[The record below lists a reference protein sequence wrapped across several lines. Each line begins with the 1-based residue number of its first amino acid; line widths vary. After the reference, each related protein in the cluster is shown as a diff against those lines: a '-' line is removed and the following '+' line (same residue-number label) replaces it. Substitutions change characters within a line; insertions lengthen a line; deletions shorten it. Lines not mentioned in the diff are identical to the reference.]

1 MRNNADVRVRN
12 GAWSWVEGVLV
23 GCGMTALLTGSMSPT
38 LSGLMVLVGV
48 GLIIM
53 LMAIP
58 VTLAILGRRYADE
71 EQFAGISWQWLI
83 EGGLT
88 GIAAAIA
95 EATYSTPLTVLFLII
110 AVVGA
115 LVAVIGMVGGLHS
128 VNEENKSEMEA
139 MMMEQFRSRSDLLR
153 KTNDNAIVQNED
165 ESSSAIEDD
174 SSTK

>member
-1 MRNNADVRVRN
+1 MRNNTDVRVRN

-38 LSGLMVLVGV
+38 ISGLMVLVGV

-71 EQFAGISWQWLI
+71 EQFAGMSWTWLV

-88 GIAAAIA
+88 GISAAIA
-95 EATYSTPLTVLFLII
+95 EATYSTPITVLFLGL

-115 LVAVIGMVGGLHS
+115 LAAVIGMVSGLHAVS
-128 VNEENKSEMEA
+128 EENRTEVEA
-139 MMMEQFRSRSDLLR
+139 MMMDQFRSGSSLLR
-153 KTNDNAIVQNED
+153 KNNAVVQNEG

>member
-38 LSGLMVLVGV
+38 ISGLMVLIGV

-71 EQFAGISWQWLI
+71 EQFAGMSWPWLV

-88 GIAAAIA
+88 GISAAIA
-95 EATYSTPLTVLFLII
+95 EATYSTPITVLFLIL

-115 LVAVIGMVGGLHS
+115 IAAVIGMVSGLHAVS
-128 VNEENKSEMEA
+128 EENRTEVEA
-139 MMMEQFRSRSDLLR
+139 MMMDQFRSGSGLLR
-153 KTNDNAIVQNED
+153 RPGGNTVQHED
-165 ESSSAIEDD
+165 EGSPPIEDD

>member
-23 GCGMTALLTGSMSPT
+23 GCGLTALLTGSMSPT
-38 LSGLMVLVGV
+38 MSGLMVLVGV

-58 VTLAILGRRYADE
+58 VTLTIIGRRYADE
-71 EQFAGISWQWLI
+71 EQFAGMSWQWLV

-88 GIAAAIA
+88 GIAAAIV

-115 LVAVIGMVGGLHS
+115 LAAVIGMVSGLHAVS
-128 VNEENKSEMEA
+128 EENKSEVEA
-139 MMMEQFRSRSDLLR
+139 MMMEQLRSGSGLLR
-153 KTNDNAIVQNED
+153 KNNAVVQNEG

>member
-12 GAWSWVEGVLV
+12 GAWSWLEGVLI
-23 GCGMTALLTGSMSPT
+23 GCGLTALLTGSMSPT
-38 LSGLMVLVGV
+38 MSGLMVLVGV

-71 EQFAGISWQWLI
+71 EQFAGMSWRWLV

-95 EATYSTPLTVLFLII
+95 EATYSTPLTVLFLVL
-110 AVVGA
+110 AVVGVLA
-115 LVAVIGMVGGLHS
+115 AVAGMVSGLHA
-128 VNEENKSEMEA
+128 VREENKSEVEA
-139 MMMEQFRSRSDLLR
+139 MMMEQLRSGSVLLR
-153 KTNDNAIVQNED
+153 KNNAVVQNEG

>member
-12 GAWSWVEGVLV
+12 GAWSWLEGVLI
-23 GCGMTALLTGSMSPT
+23 GCGLTALLTGSMSPT
-38 LSGLMVLVGV
+38 MSGLMVLVGV

-71 EQFAGISWQWLI
+71 EQFAGMSWRWLV

-95 EATYSTPLTVLFLII
+95 EATYSTPLTVLFLIL

-115 LVAVIGMVGGLHS
+115 LAAVIGMVSGLYAVS
-128 VNEENKSEMEA
+128 EENKSEVEA
-139 MMMEQFRSRSDLLR
+139 MMMEQLRSGSVLLR
-153 KTNDNAIVQNED
+153 KNNAVVQNEG

>member
-12 GAWSWVEGVLV
+12 GAWSWLEGVLI
-23 GCGMTALLTGSMSPT
+23 GCGLTALLTGSMSPT
-38 LSGLMVLVGV
+38 MSGLMVLVGV

-71 EQFAGISWQWLI
+71 EQFAGMSWRWLV

-95 EATYSTPLTVLFLII
+95 EATYSTPLTVLFLIL

-115 LVAVIGMVGGLHS
+115 LAAVIGMVSGLHAVS
-128 VNEENKSEMEA
+128 EENKSEVEA
-139 MMMEQFRSRSDLLR
+139 MMMEQLRSGSVLLR
-153 KTNDNAIVQNED
+153 KNNAVVQNEG

>member
-95 EATYSTPLTVLFLII
+95 EATYSTPLTVLFLIL
-110 AVVGA
+110 AVVGVLA
-115 LVAVIGMVGGLHS
+115 AVAGMVGGLHS

>member
-71 EQFAGISWQWLI
+71 EQFAGMSWQWLV

-115 LVAVIGMVGGLHS
+115 LAAVIGMVSGLHAVS
-128 VNEENKSEMEA
+128 EENKSEVEA
-139 MMMEQFRSRSDLLR
+139 MMMNQFRSRSDLLR
-153 KTNDNAIVQNED
+153 KTNDNAVVQNED

>member
-12 GAWSWVEGVLV
+12 GAWSWLEGVLI
-23 GCGMTALLTGSMSPT
+23 GCGLTALLTGSMSPT
-38 LSGLMVLVGV
+38 MSGLMVLVGV

-71 EQFAGISWQWLI
+71 EQFAGMSWRWLV

-95 EATYSTPLTVLFLII
+95 EATYSTPLTVLFLIL

-115 LVAVIGMVGGLHS
+115 LAAVIGMVSGLHA
-128 VNEENKSEMEA
+128 VREENKSEVEA
-139 MMMEQFRSRSDLLR
+139 MMMEQLRSGSVLLR
-153 KTNDNAIVQNED
+153 KNNAVVQNEG

>member
-71 EQFAGISWQWLI
+71 EQFAGMSWSWLV

-95 EATYSTPLTVLFLII
+95 EATYSTPLTVLFLIL
-110 AVVGA
+110 AVVGVLA
-115 LVAVIGMVGGLHS
+115 AVAGMVGGLHS
-128 VNEENKSEMEA
+128 VNEENRAEVEA
-139 MMMEQFRSRSDLLR
+139 MMMDQFRSGSSPLKDVHHE
-153 KTNDNAIVQNED
+153 TYNDPTASED
-165 ESSSAIEDD
+165 RSSS
-174 SSTK
+174 K

>member
-1 MRNNADVRVRN
+1 MRGNADVRVRN

-38 LSGLMVLVGV
+38 ISGLMVLIGV

-71 EQFAGISWQWLI
+71 EQFAGMSWSWLV

-88 GIAAAIA
+88 GISAAIA
-95 EATYSTPLTVLFLII
+95 EASYSNILTVLFLGL
-110 AVVGA
+110 AVVGVLTA
-115 LVAVIGMVGGLHS
+115 VAGMVGGLHA
-128 VNEENKSEMEA
+128 VNEENRAEVDA
-139 MMMEQFRSRSDLLR
+139 MMMDQFRSSSGLLN
-153 KTNDNAIVQNED
+153 KDVHHETDSGPTVSED
-165 ESSSAIEDD
+165 RSSS
-174 SSTK
+174 K

>member
-38 LSGLMVLVGV
+38 ISGLMVLVGI

-71 EQFAGISWQWLI
+71 EQFAGMSWPWLV

-88 GIAAAIA
+88 GVAAALA
-95 EATYSTPLTVLFLII
+95 EASYSTPLTVLFLIL
-110 AVVGA
+110 AVVGVLA
-115 LVAVIGMVGGLHS
+115 AMVGMVSGLHAVS
-128 VNEENKSEMEA
+128 EENRVEVEA
-139 MMMEQFRSRSDLLR
+139 TMMDQFRSRSGLLK
-153 KTNDNAIVQNED
+153 KTDGNTVQNED
-165 ESSSAIEDD
+165 EGGSAIEDD
-174 SSTK
+174 SSAK